1 MVTRRVRRDL
11 SAALDRLREV
21 QTELMALAVPECR
34 REELGSSVRV
44 DTHPVLVP
52 LAHFHP
58 RRGKLDQCLDNIC
71 HDAPSSM
78 RVPDTFP
85 GVVRFP
91 IIARVKEGHATEKR
105 G

>member
-1 MVTRRVRRDL
+1 
-11 SAALDRLREV
+11 
-21 QTELMALAVPECR
+21 MALSVEECR
-34 REELGSSVRV
+34 REELGGAVRM
-44 DTHPVLVP
+44 DTHAVLVP

-58 RRGKLDQCLDNIC
+58 GGSKLDQCLDNIS
-71 HDAPSSM
+71 HDATSSM